1 MSQLPQPK
9 KNTLTKDIE
18 ESFYVDTTEDK
29 NLLQEKAFNWDDLN
43 KLKDEISQAVITFM
57 LEVQKVLSREDIV
70 KLLKEE
76 DQVKLAKLVQLFYN
90 DLNLF
95 SEKIQEARSQH
106 EHKSGPIEDMKDF
119 DLYNRL
125 AIQYHA
131 LFSELNSLVTPT
143 IAEMITIL
151 FTVEEEL
158 KTATGEA

>member
-1 MSQLPQPK
+1 MSQLPQTK
-9 KNTLTKDIE
+9 KNTLTKAIE
-18 ESFYVDTTEDK
+18 DSFYVDTTEDK

-95 SEKIQEARSQH
+95 SEKIQETRMQH
-106 EHKSGPIEDMKDF
+106 ESKSGTITDMKDF